1 MSGSVIP
8 VETTLRLAVAG
19 LGYGY
24 GRRSQPS
31 GLRTVR
37 REETLMARFSQY
49 NVQKVQ
55 LNQEGKNE
63 YRKPV

>member
-31 GLRTVR
+31 GLRTAR

-49 NVQKVQ
+49 NVQQSTAQSGGQK
-55 LNQEGKNE
+55 
-63 YRKPV
+63 